1 MNPTRLALGVLGLLL
16 ALVACFALG
25 CSVDGPFDR
34 PPTIDPIDD
43 DPDDDPDDGPSG
55 GSIPCITIPGA
66 TSYLSRVLLD
76 GKDVLRFTK
85 SVITVSMNTDKAPRG
100 WKSEYAGYVREAMS
114 KWQGAGRGAYT
125 FREVTS
131 STADI
136 SISWVDSLGGYTTGV
151 TDHVIVDKQF
161 FPPNM
166 RIAMYADGS
175 RLSDREVR
183 ITTIHEFGHALGF
196 MGHSVNTKDLMF
208 VSASVVDLSLNDQ
221 QTLVNLYCRAADIT
235 QVQARSAEAPAGARL
250 IRQESQRDPSWGLP
264 RVE

>member
-1 MNPTRLALGVLGLLL
+1 
-16 ALVACFALG
+16 
-25 CSVDGPFDR
+25 
-34 PPTIDPIDD
+34 
-43 DPDDDPDDGPSG
+43 
-55 GSIPCITIPGA
+55 
-66 TSYLSRVLLD
+66 
-76 GKDVLRFTK
+76 
-85 SVITVSMNTDKAPRG
+85 
-100 WKSEYAGYVREAMS
+100 MS

-151 TDHVIVDKQF
+151 TDHVIVGKQF

-221 QTLVNLYCRAADIT
+221 QTLVSLYCRAADIT
-235 QVQARSAEAPAGARL
+235 QVQARSAEVPAGARL

-264 RVE
+264 RGE

>member
-1 MNPTRLALGVLGLLL
+1 MNPTRPALGVLGLVL

-25 CSVDGPFDR
+25 CSVDGPFDD
-34 PPTIDPIDD
+34 PPTTDPIDD
-43 DPDDDPDDGPSG
+43 PNDDPSG
-55 GSIPCITIPGA
+55 GSIPCINIPGA

-76 GKDVLRFTK
+76 GKDALRFTK
-85 SVITVSMNTDKAPRG
+85 SVITVSMNADETPMG
-100 WKSEYAGYVREAMS
+100 WKSEYANYVREAMS

-136 SISWVDSLGGYTTGV
+136 SISWVESLGGYTTGV
-151 TDHVIVDKQF
+151 TDHVIVGNQF

-166 RIAMYADGS
+166 RIALNADGS
-175 RLSDREVR
+175 RLPDREVR

-235 QVQARSAEAPAGARL
+235 QVQTRSAEVPAGARVV
-250 IRQESQRDPSWGLP
+250 RQESQRDGL
-264 RVE
+264 RGLLRIE